1 MQPLLTAA
9 DLMKTLQLCFCS
21 NGGSVPTRT
30 ARQVYSL
37 LRKFG
42 CVFCFVLFAGL
53 GIGKDSKRA
62 VGIKQ
67 VLICRRLG
75 FPYHIFL
82 DSQHLDASAHGG
94 ISALAPHHGAS
105 ITLLTVTKKTG
116 TNFGTRVKTGIRK
129 IPAVSF

>member
-1 MQPLLTAA
+1 M
-9 DLMKTLQLCFCS
+9 M
-21 NGGSVPTRT
+21 SVPTRT
-30 ARQVYSL
+30 ARQHTLCQNLV
-37 LRKFG
+37 
-42 CVFCFVLFAGL
+42 VCFVLFCFAGL
-53 GIGKDSKRA
+53 GIGRDSKRA

-75 FPYHIFL
+75 CFPYHIFL

-105 ITLLTVTKKTG
+105 ITLLTVTKTKPILEQELKTV
-116 TNFGTRVKTGIRK
+116 NKK